1 MNSVM
6 KWNRE
11 NILIFCLLITAA
23 ALYRAMPDRIWG
35 FAPHIAMAVFG
46 GSVLKDRR
54 LSFALPL
61 LSLFL
66 SDLAYHV
73 LYLNGITPISGFY
86 AGQWINYLLIGSLT
100 FIGMF
105 VNQRNP
111 VQIGAGSLLAPLVYF
126 LLSNFSVWI
135 GGGGYQRPRT
145 FNGLLQC
152 YADGLPFLQT
162 SILGTL
168 FFSLLLFGCLY
179 MIRIFNY
186 RTTIVS

>member
-1 MNSVM
+1 M
-6 KWNRE
+6 KSNRE

-46 GSVLKDRR
+46 GSVIKDRT

-66 SDLAYHV
+66 SDLVYQI
-73 LYLNGITPISGFY
+73 LYLNGMTPISGFY

-100 FIGMF
+100 FIGFF
-105 VNQRNP
+105 VNHRNP
-111 VQIGAGSLLAPLVYF
+111 IQIGAGSLLGPIAYF
-126 LLSNFSVWI
+126 ILSNFSVWI
-135 GGGGYQRPRT
+135 GGGGLQRPRT
-145 FNGLLQC
+145 FAGLLQC

-168 FFSLLLFGCLY
+168 FFSLLLFGGIYL
-179 MIRIFNY
+179 IRTLRY
-186 RTTIVS
+186 RTTAVS